1 MKKGEIR
8 AVKTGKSAIRVIGR
22 IIAVLVIS
30 ITIMSMPGCA
40 LVKEANT
47 PPSISEIEEIF
58 LENYDDFTLVTEY
71 LLDYGREE
79 VYIEDS
85 GGTMHAGL
93 ERIDIADEA
102 VADAVVRLWRIGCS
116 SIAKDESDNSIA
128 FELWWCSQ
136 DKACGVAFSING
148 EEPTVQF
155 MTEREAL
162 QKDGWY
168 YYVEDYHSWRIQRQ
182 SADDV
187 LFDAASYYG
196 SGIGKIGRPM

>member
-1 MKKGEIR
+1 M
-8 AVKTGKSAIRVIGR
+8 IRVIGR
-22 IIAVLVIS
+22 IITVLVII
-30 ITIMSMPGCA
+30 ITIMGMLGCA

-47 PPSISEIEEIF
+47 PPSMLEIEEIF
-58 LENYDDFTLVTEY
+58 LENYDDFTLITEY

-85 GGTMHAGL
+85 DGTMHVGF

-116 SIAKDESDNSIA
+116 SIAMDESDNSIA

-136 DKACGVAFSING
+136 DKASGVAFSING

-155 MTEREAL
+155 ITEREAL
-162 QKDGWY
+162 QKGGWY
-168 YYVEDYHSWRIQRQ
+168 YYVEDYHSWRIRRQ

-187 LFDAASYYG
+187 LFDAAKG
-196 SGIGKIGRPM
+196 E